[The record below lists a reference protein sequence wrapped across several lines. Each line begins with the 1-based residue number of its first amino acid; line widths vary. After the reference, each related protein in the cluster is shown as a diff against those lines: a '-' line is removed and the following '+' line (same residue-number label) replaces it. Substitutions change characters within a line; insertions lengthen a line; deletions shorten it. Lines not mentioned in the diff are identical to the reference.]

1 MSDTRE
7 DLRRDLTA
15 TLYASRE
22 LMPDVDSV
30 LVDAFLDRV
39 ERTYAAKPR
48 PRQREGFSGGTSLVV
63 VGALWGT
70 LAALLIPTSLRVY
83 SASRDVVGLLFDLI
97 LLVLIVLLAVA
108 LSRAILYVGR
118 HGWQVPRLRIT
129 LSPIQDDGP

>member
-22 LMPDVDSV
+22 LMPDVDPV
-30 LVDAFLDRV
+30 LVDLFLDRV

-63 VGALWGT
+63 VGALWGA

-97 LLVLIVLLAVA
+97 LIVLLAVA

-129 LSPIQDDGP
+129 LSPIHDDGP